1 MKNKYFI
8 LVAIGSLALLSAGC
22 RVQNQ
27 ELIQP
32 EVEGKI
38 KNAKENPVADLSEY
52 EKNLDKVYN
61 TPLQVGKS
69 NLLVQVVN
77 DDASR
82 QLGLSGRTRLKQN
95 SGMLFD
101 FTNTNNSRPGFWMKD
116 MKFPIDIIWI
126 NNNKIIGI
134 ETGVPIPNPNTPDYQ
149 LATYSPPATI
159 THVLEVEA
167 GWSAQ
172 NKIKVGDAIKF

>member
-8 LVAIGSLALLSAGC
+8 LVAVTSFVLLSAGC
-22 RVQNQ
+22 GSKNQ
-27 ELIQP
+27 ELIRP
-32 EVEGKI
+32 ELEGQSNNI
-38 KNAKENPVADLSEY
+38 EGNRVAGLTEY

-61 TPLQVGKS
+61 TPLQVGNS
-69 NLLVQVVN
+69 NLLVQVVS

-82 QLGLSGRTRLKQN
+82 QLGLSGRTRLMKD

-101 FTNTNNSRPGFWMKD
+101 FTNTQNTRPSFWMKD

-126 NNNKIIGI
+126 NNNKITGI
-134 ETGVPIPNPNTPDYQ
+134 ETAVPIPDPNTADYQ
-149 LATYSPPATI
+149 LATYSPPTTI

-172 NKIKVGDAIKF
+172 NKIKVGDTIKY